1 MRCVAVAD
9 YRDDP
14 SEGINVVSRVVVDDL
29 RAAGHEVRV
38 LHPERLLRGLFG
50 LLAARPQMV
59 LFTHGPGPR
68 TVAVSRIIRAAS
80 RARVVWVATRPDLAR
95 CPGWLRGW
103 RTAHVVLCN
112 RRRPDL
118 GAVAVDAEFVVQPIG
133 IAPERIA
140 DDTGAPLLWPD
151 LRRPGVPVAVH
162 VGHLRRNRGL
172 ERLAEVKRRLGTR
185 IEVVV
190 QASPHFEPAEGL
202 VEELVAAG
210 VHVRRGF
217 VASIAEVYRSADL
230 YLFPASPELEG
241 AIDLPLSVVEAMA
254 CRCPVIATEFGA
266 LPEALA
272 HESGVTLVP
281 AGRFVDAVEAWVG
294 CDPALRERPRGLPP
308 GLDAHRLARIVVE
321 CVND

>member
-1 MRCVAVAD
+1 MRCIAVAD
-9 YRDDP
+9 YRENP
-14 SEGINVVSRVVVDDL
+14 SEGINVVSRTLVDDL

-38 LHPERLLRGLFG
+38 LHPDRLLRGLPG

-68 TVAVSRIIRAAS
+68 TVAVSRLIRAAS
-80 RARVVWVATRPDLAR
+80 RARIVWVATRPDLAS
-95 CPGWLRGW
+95 CPDWLRGG
-103 RTAHVVLCN
+103 RSAHVVLCN

-118 GAVAVDAEFVVQPIG
+118 AAVAPDADFVVQPIG
-133 IAPERIA
+133 IAPERMAHAA
-140 DDTGAPLLWPD
+140 DAPLLWPE
-151 LRRPGVPVAVH
+151 LRRPGVPLAVH

-172 ERLAEVKRRLGTR
+172 ERLAEVKRRLGAR

-217 VASIAEVYRSADL
+217 VRSIADVYRSADL

-241 AIDLPLSVVEAMA
+241 AIDLPLSVVEAMS
-254 CRCPVIATEFGA
+254 CHCPVIATQFGA
-266 LPEALA
+266 LPVAIG
-272 HESGVTLVP
+272 HEPGVTLVP
-281 AGRFVDAVEAWVG
+281 AAGFVEAVAEWVG
-294 CDPALRERPRGLPP
+294 RDPALRVRPAGLPP